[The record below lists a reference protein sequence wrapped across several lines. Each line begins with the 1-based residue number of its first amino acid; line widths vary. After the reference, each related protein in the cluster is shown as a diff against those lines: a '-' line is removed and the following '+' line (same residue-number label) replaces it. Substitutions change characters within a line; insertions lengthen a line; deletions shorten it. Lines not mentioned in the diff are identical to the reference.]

1 MTDRDRR
8 YNQSRKG
15 QARSRRARK
24 TPYARGY
31 RAGYKAGFRRGL
43 AAAHAAPELTAAILA
58 RAQGG

>member
-31 RAGYKAGFRRGL
+31 RAGYKAGLRRGL
-43 AAAHAAPELTAAILA
+43 LSAAPKP
-58 RAQGG
+58 